1 MSVLSREFV
10 TPSSQEFVNAL
21 GVEPECVE
29 GTVQVLRLGEVTGEE
44 VTFAYDAVGRSVRV
58 TWFSSSGDTVMDIY
72 REGGELLRIT
82 EDGNSTGILAEFST
96 GGSKG
101 EIRLQV
107 FPAIQ
112 LTEESLIS

>member
-1 MSVLSREFV
+1 M
-10 TPSSQEFVNAL
+10 
-21 GVEPECVE
+21 
-29 GTVQVLRLGEVTGEE
+29 QVLRLGEVAGEE
-44 VTFAYDAVGRSVRV
+44 VTFTYDVVGRSVRV
-58 TWFSSSGDTVMDIY
+58 TWNSLSGDTLMDIY

-107 FPAIQ
+107 FPVVR
-112 LTEESLIS
+112 LTEESFIS